1 MDVAVA
7 QPAPVASPPQP
18 PPALADLLALAGS
31 YLPAQALETIEQA
44 YELADHA
51 HAGMV
56 RRSGEPY
63 VVHPLAAAL
72 ILAGMHLDATTIIAA
87 LLHDVVEDTNVGL
100 PEVREKFGPSVAHIV
115 DGVTK
120 FEEIG
125 RRQRNWADQQ
135 LGSLE
140 EQRKARERAKQQ
152 AENIKKMFMAMAED
166 PRVVLVKL
174 ADRLH
179 NMRTLDALPPQKQ
192 QRIALE
198 TREIY
203 APLAGRL
210 GMAQMK
216 WELEDIAFRYLEPEA
231 YACLV
236 DELASRDS
244 QREEYIARVAE
255 LLRQE
260 LETHNVQAEV
270 KGRAKHLYS
279 IYKKLLKSGER
290 DLSRIYD
297 LFALRV
303 LVGSITECYQVLGI
317 VHSRWPPLPAR
328 IKDYIAMPKPNG
340 YQSLHTTV
348 LCEEGRPIEVQI
360 RTHEMHRMAE
370 YGVATHWYYK
380 EQGSA
385 ASLPTALTTWI
396 SMLRTW
402 QEELTQNATEFVDAV
417 KFDVFQ
423 DQVFVSSPKGDIID
437 LPARSTPV
445 DFAYRVHTEL
455 GHRCIGAKVNGIM
468 VPLDYQLQNGD
479 RVEILTTKTAHG
491 PGRDWLNFVASA
503 SAREKIR
510 QWFKRQ
516 DRDANI
522 ARGRELVERE
532 LGRLEQSTLASI
544 SSDMLATVAAALE
557 FRTVDD
563 LFAAVGY
570 GAISPQGVVMRLL
583 PREEPSSP
591 QIPTEAPRVSNPS
604 SGRIQVM
611 GVGDL
616 LTRLAGC
623 CQPAPG
629 DRITGYITRNHG
641 ISVHRSSCPR
651 ILNEHEAERLV
662 EVEWGRAP
670 EQTLYNVSIIV
681 RAWDRDGLL
690 RDVSA
695 AVTEERVSIA
705 SASVD
710 SHHDGGATIHLTL
723 RITGVDQ
730 LSRVFMRI
738 ERVRNVYEVRR
749 DGTRR
754 SASA

>member
-1 MDVAVA
+1 MSLQSSIAPHSSVPFSIDTLLDVA
-7 QPAPVASPPQP
+7 
-18 PPALADLLALAGS
+18 GT
-31 YLPAQALETIEQA
+31 YLPAQALEPIRQA
-44 YELADHA
+44 YRFAEEA
-51 HAGMV
+51 HEGMV

-63 VVHPLAAAL
+63 VMHPLAAAL
-72 ILAGMHLDATTIIAA
+72 IVAEMHLDATTIVSA

-100 PEVREKFGPSVAHIV
+100 PEIRERFGASVAHIV

-135 LGSLE
+135 ASTSD
-140 EQRKARERAKQQ
+140 EQRKSRERAIKQQ

-179 NMRTLDALPPQKQ
+179 NMRTLDALPAAKQ

-210 GMAQMK
+210 GMAQIK
-216 WELEDIAFRYLEPEA
+216 WELEDTAFRFLEPDA
-231 YACLV
+231 YKSLV
-236 DELASRDS
+236 SELATRGT
-244 QREEYIARVAE
+244 QREDYIARVAE
-255 LLRQE
+255 MLREE
-260 LETHNVQAEV
+260 LAQHGIYAEV

-279 IYKKLLKSGER
+279 IYKKLVRSGES
-290 DLSRIYD
+290 DISHIYD

-303 LVGSITECYQVLGI
+303 LVGTITECYQVLGI
-317 VHSRWPPLPAR
+317 VHAHWPPLPAR

-348 LCEEGRPIEVQI
+348 ICEEGRPTEVQI
-360 RTHEMHRMAE
+360 RTHEMHSMAE
-370 YGVATHWYYK
+370 FGVATHWYYK

-385 ASLPTALTTWI
+385 ATLPTALTTWI
-396 SMLRTW
+396 SMLRNW
-402 QEELTQNATEFVDAV
+402 QDELTQNATDFVDTV
-417 KFDVFQ
+417 KIDVFQ
-423 DQVFVSSPKGDIID
+423 DQVFVSSPKGDVFD
-437 LPARSTPV
+437 LPAKSTPV

-516 DRDANI
+516 HRDDNI
-522 ARGRELVERE
+522 SRGRELVERE
-532 LGRLEQSTLASI
+532 LGRLEQRTLSTITSE
-544 SSDMLATVAAALE
+544 MLTVVANALE
-557 FRTVDD
+557 FRTAED

-570 GAISPQGVVMRLL
+570 GAVSPQGVVMRLL
-583 PREEPSSP
+583 PRDET
-591 QIPTEAPRVSNPS
+591 QTTVLPTEAPRTKDA
-604 SGRIQVM
+604 GAGHIQVM

-629 DRITGYITRNHG
+629 DQITGYITRNNG
-641 ISVHRSSCPR
+641 ITVHRSACSR
-651 ILNEHEAERLV
+651 VLNERESARLV
-662 EVEWGRAP
+662 QVDWGRAVDNNK
-670 EQTLYNVSIIV
+670 TLYNVSIIV

-695 AVTEERVSIA
+695 SVTEERVSIA
-705 SASVD
+705 SAAVD
-710 SHHDGGATIHLTL
+710 AHPDGSAIIHLTL
-723 RITGVDQ
+723 RINDIDQ

-749 DGTRR
+749 DGGQR
-754 SASA
+754 SQTA

>member
-1 MDVAVA
+1 MIKNAY
-7 QPAPVASPPQP
+7 
-18 PPALADLLALAGS
+18 ALADR
-31 YLPAQALETIEQA
+31 
-44 YELADHA
+44 A
-51 HAGMV
+51 HAGTF

-63 VVHPLAAAL
+63 VQHPLAAAM
-72 ILAGMHLDATTIIAA
+72 IVAQMHLDATTIIAA
-87 LLHDVVEDTNVGL
+87 LLHDVVEDTNVSL
-100 PEVREKFGPSVAHIV
+100 SEIREGFGPAVAHIV

-135 LGSLE
+135 ANSTDD
-140 EQRKARERAKQQ
+140 QRRSRERAIKQQ

-179 NMRTLDALPPQKQ
+179 NMRTLDALPDAKR

-210 GMAQMK
+210 GMAQIK

-231 YACLV
+231 YFYLV
-236 DELASRDS
+236 NELSVRGTQREDYIERVTTFLREELAR
-244 QREEYIARVAE
+244 
-255 LLRQE
+255 
-260 LETHNVQAEV
+260 HNLQAEV

-279 IYKKLLKSGER
+279 IYKKLLKSADG

-303 LVGSITECYQVLGI
+303 LVNTISECYQVLGI
-317 VHSRWPPLPAR
+317 VHACWPPMPAR

-348 LCEEGRPIEVQI
+348 LCEEGRPTEVQI
-360 RTHEMHRMAE
+360 RTYDMHRMAE
-370 YGVATHWYYK
+370 HGVATHWYYK
-380 EQGSA
+380 EHVSA
-385 ASLPTALTTWI
+385 STMPTSLTTWI
-396 SMLRTW
+396 AMLRSW
-402 QEELTQNATEFVDAV
+402 QEELTQNATEFLDTV

-437 LPARSTPV
+437 LPAKSTPV

-455 GHRCIGAKVNGIM
+455 GHRCIGAKVNGIL
-468 VPLDYQLQNGD
+468 VSLDYQLQNGD

-491 PGRDWLNFVASA
+491 PSRDWLEFVASA

-516 DRDANI
+516 HRDENI
-522 ARGRELVERE
+522 ARGRDLVERE
-532 LGRLEQSTLASI
+532 LGRLQQSALASV
-544 SSDMLATVAAALE
+544 SSEMLAAVATALD
-557 FRTVDD
+557 FKTVDD

-570 GAISPQGVVMRLL
+570 GAVTPQGVVMRLL
-583 PREEPSSP
+583 PKDDPAPVVPS
-591 QIPTEAPRVSNPS
+591 EAPRVANPTG
-604 SGRIQVM
+604 GRIQVM

-629 DRITGYITRNHG
+629 DPITGYITRNHG
-641 ISVHRSSCPR
+641 ITVHRSSCHR
-651 ILNEHEAERLV
+651 IINEHEKARLV

-681 RAWDRDGLL
+681 RAYDRDGLL

-695 AVTEERVSIA
+695 AVSEERISIA
-705 SASVD
+705 SANVD
-710 SHHDGGATIHLTL
+710 SHPDGQATIHYTL
-723 RITGVDQ
+723 RISDISQ
-730 LSRVFMRI
+730 LSRLFSRI
-738 ERVRNVYEVRR
+738 ERVRNVFEVRR
-749 DGTRR
+749 DNGSHR
-754 SASA
+754 SQSA

>member
-1 MDVAVA
+1 MPVSSRPLGQLPHVCSAEDLLGIAGTYLP
-7 QPAPVASPPQP
+7 QPA
-18 PPALADLLALAGS
+18 
-31 YLPAQALETIEQA
+31 LELIVQA
-44 YELADHA
+44 YDMADRA
-51 HAGMV
+51 HAGV
-56 RRSGEPY
+56 LRRSGESY
-63 VVHPLAAAL
+63 VSHPLASAMIVAN
-72 ILAGMHLDATTIIAA
+72 MHLDVVTIISA
-87 LLHDVVEDTNVGL
+87 LLHDVVEDTSVGL
-100 PEVREKFGPSVAHIV
+100 PEIREQFGPAVAHIV

-135 LGSLE
+135 ALSSE
-140 EQRKARERAKQQ
+140 EQRKGRERAIKQQ

-179 NMRTLDALPPQKQ
+179 NMWTIDALPVAKQ

-210 GMAQMK
+210 GMAQIK
-216 WELEDIAFRYLEPEA
+216 WELEDTSFRCLEPDA
-231 YACLV
+231 YANLV
-236 DELASRDS
+236 ADLATRGL
-244 QREEYIARVAE
+244 QREEYIDRVTLLLQDE
-255 LLRQE
+255 LAQ
-260 LETHNVQAEV
+260 HNIRAEV
-270 KGRAKHLYS
+270 KGRVKHLYS
-279 IYKKLLKSGER
+279 IYKKLLSSGES
-290 DLSRIYD
+290 DVSRIYD

-303 LVGSITECYQVLGI
+303 LVRSITECYQVLGI
-317 VHSRWPPLPAR
+317 VHAHWPPLPAR

-348 LCEEGRPIEVQI
+348 ICEEGRPTEVQI
-360 RTHEMHRMAE
+360 RTNEMHRMAE

-385 ASLPTALTTWI
+385 SALPTALTTWI
-396 SMLRTW
+396 SMLRSW
-402 QEELTQNATEFVDAV
+402 QDEFTQNATDFVDTV
-417 KFDVFQ
+417 KIDVFQ

-437 LPARSTPV
+437 LPAKSTPV

-455 GHRCIGAKVNGIM
+455 GHRSIGAKINGLM

-491 PGRDWLNFVASA
+491 PSRDWLNFVASA

-516 DRDANI
+516 HRDENI
-522 ARGRELVERE
+522 ARGRDLVEHE
-532 LGRLEQSTLASI
+532 LGRLDQRA
-544 SSDMLATVAAALE
+544 MATVTPELLSAVATALDL
-557 FRTVDD
+557 RSTDD

-570 GAISPQGVVMRLL
+570 GALSPQGVVMRLL
-583 PREEPSSP
+583 PREDAHSALP
-591 QIPTEAPRVSNPS
+591 PTEAPRASAAGA
-604 SGRIQVM
+604 GRIMVM

-616 LTRLAGC
+616 MTRLAGC

-629 DRITGYITRNHG
+629 DKITGYITQNRG
-641 ISVHRSSCPR
+641 VTVHRSTCGR
-651 ILNEHEAERLV
+651 VLNETENERLV
-662 EVEWGRAP
+662 EVEWGR
-670 EQTLYNVSIIV
+670 TVDMSLYNVSIIV

-695 AVTEERVSIA
+695 AVTEEHVSIA
-705 SASVD
+705 SATVD
-710 SHHDGGATIHLTL
+710 SHLDGSSVIHLTL
-723 RITGVDQ
+723 RITDVDQ
-730 LSRVFMRI
+730 LSRVFTRL

-749 DGTRR
+749 DGGAKPRAQT
-754 SASA
+754 A

>member
-1 MDVAVA
+1 VSQLHPTVALA
-7 QPAPVASPPQP
+7 APPRS
-18 PPALADLLALAGS
+18 LADLLSLAGG
-31 YLPAQALETIEQA
+31 YLPTPGLEMIEQA
-44 YELADHA
+44 YRLAEQA
-51 HAGMV
+51 HTGMV

-63 VVHPLAAAL
+63 VQHPLAAAL
-72 ILAGMHLDATTIIAA
+72 IVADMQLDAVTIVSA
-87 LLHDVVEDTNVGL
+87 LLHDVVEDTSIGL
-100 PEVREKFGPSVAHIV
+100 PEIRERFGPAVAHIV

-135 LGSLE
+135 AASSE
-140 EQRKARERAKQQ
+140 EQRKGRERAAKQQ
-152 AENIKKMFMAMAED
+152 AENIKKMFLAMAED

-179 NMRTLDALPPQKQ
+179 NMRTLSALPEQKQ
-192 QRIALE
+192 QRVALE

-210 GMAQMK
+210 GMAKIK
-216 WELEDIAFRYLEPEA
+216 WELEDTAFRYLEPDG
-231 YACLV
+231 YAWV
-236 DELASRDS
+236 IDALAAHHS
-244 QREEYIARVAE
+244 QREGYIQRVTSILQEE
-255 LLRQE
+255 LAKSQI
-260 LETHNVQAEV
+260 QADV
-270 KGRAKHLYS
+270 LGRVKHLYS
-279 IYKKLLKSGER
+279 IYKKLVKSGEN

-303 LVGSITECYQVLGI
+303 LVASVPECYQVLGI
-317 VHSRWPPLPAR
+317 VHNRWPPLPAR

-348 LCEEGRPIEVQI
+348 LCEEGLPTEVQI
-360 RTHEMHRMAE
+360 RSREMHRMSE

-385 ASLPTALTTWI
+385 EALPAALTTWI
-396 SMLRTW
+396 TMLRSW
-402 QEELTQNATEFVDAV
+402 QEELTQNATDFVDTV
-417 KFDVFQ
+417 KIDVFQ

-445 DFAYRVHTEL
+445 DFAYRVHTQL

-479 RVEILTTKTAHG
+479 RVEILTTKTPHG

-516 DRDANI
+516 HRDENI
-522 ARGRELVERE
+522 ARGRDLIERE
-532 LGRLEQSTLASI
+532 LGRLDQKTLAGMSP
-544 SSDMLATVAAALE
+544 DVLATLAGTMD
-557 FRTVDD
+557 FRGIDD

-570 GAISPQGVVMRLL
+570 GAVSPQGVAMRLV
-583 PREEPSSP
+583 PREEPRNDLPSG
-591 QIPTEAPRVSNPS
+591 APRVSDPT
-604 SGRIQVM
+604 GGQIRVM

-629 DRITGYITRNHG
+629 DQITGYITRNHG
-641 ISVHRSSCPR
+641 VTIHRASCPR
-651 ILNEHEAERLV
+651 VLGEIEAERLV
-662 EVEWGRAP
+662 QVDWGRAP
-670 EQTLYNVSIIV
+670 HQDLYNVTILV

-695 AVTEERVSIA
+695 SVTEERVSIA
-705 SASVD
+705 AASVD
-710 SHHDGGATIHLTL
+710 AHQDGSATIHLTL
-723 RITGVDQ
+723 RISNIDQ
-730 LSRVFMRI
+730 LSRVFSRL

-749 DGTRR
+749 EG
-754 SASA
+754 ASHPQTA

>member
-1 MDVAVA
+1 M
-7 QPAPVASPPQP
+7 
-18 PPALADLLALAGS
+18 
-31 YLPAQALETIEQA
+31 IEQA
-44 YELADHA
+44 YRLAEQA
-51 HAGMV
+51 HTGMV

-63 VVHPLAAAL
+63 VQHPLAAAM
-72 ILAGMHLDATTIIAA
+72 IVADMHLDAITIVSA
-87 LLHDVVEDTNVGL
+87 LLHDVVEDTSVGL
-100 PEVREKFGPSVAHIV
+100 PEIRERFGPAVAHIV

-120 FEEIG
+120 FEELG

-135 LGSLE
+135 AASSE
-140 EQRKARERAKQQ
+140 EQRKGRERAVKQQ
-152 AENIKKMFMAMAED
+152 AENIKKMFLAMAED

-179 NMRTLDALPPQKQ
+179 NMRTLSALPEQKQ
-192 QRIALE
+192 QRVALE

-210 GMAQMK
+210 GMARIK
-216 WELEDIAFRYLEPEA
+216 WELEDTAFRYLEPDGYAWVIEA
-231 YACLV
+231 
-236 DELASRDS
+236 LAAHHS
-244 QREEYIARVAE
+244 QRDGYIQRVTAILQEELTKNQIQADVLGRV
-255 LLRQE
+255 
-260 LETHNVQAEV
+260 
-270 KGRAKHLYS
+270 KHLYS
-279 IYKKLLKSGER
+279 IYKKLVKSGEN

-303 LVGSITECYQVLGI
+303 LVASVPECYQVLGI
-317 VHSRWPPLPAR
+317 VHNRWPPLPAR

-348 LCEEGRPIEVQI
+348 LCEEGLPTEVQI
-360 RTHEMHRMAE
+360 RSREMHRMSE

-385 ASLPTALTTWI
+385 EALPAALTTWI
-396 SMLRTW
+396 SMLRSW
-402 QEELTQNATEFVDAV
+402 QEELTQNATDFVDTV
-417 KFDVFQ
+417 KIDVFQ

-445 DFAYRVHTEL
+445 DFAYRVHTQL

-479 RVEILTTKTAHG
+479 RVEILTTKTPHG

-516 DRDANI
+516 HRDENI
-522 ARGRELVERE
+522 ARGRDLIERE
-532 LGRLEQSTLASI
+532 LGRLDQKTLAGMSPDILATLASTM
-544 SSDMLATVAAALE
+544 D
-557 FRTVDD
+557 FRGIDD

-570 GAISPQGVVMRLL
+570 GAVSPQGVAMRLV
-583 PREEPSSP
+583 PREEPRSTLPSD
-591 QIPTEAPRVSNPS
+591 TPRVSDP
-604 SGRIQVM
+604 GGGQIRVM

-629 DRITGYITRNHG
+629 DQITGYITRNHG
-641 ISVHRSSCPR
+641 VTIHRATCPR
-651 ILNEHEAERLV
+651 VLSEMESERLV
-662 EVEWGRAP
+662 QVDWGRAP
-670 EQTLYNVSIIV
+670 HQDLYNVTILV

-695 AVTEERVSIA
+695 SVTEERVSIA
-705 SASVD
+705 AASVD
-710 SHHDGGATIHLTL
+710 AHQDGSATIHLTL
-723 RITGVDQ
+723 RISNIDQ
-730 LSRVFMRI
+730 LSRVFSRL

-749 DGTRR
+749 DG
-754 SASA
+754 ASHPQTA

>member
-1 MDVAVA
+1 MP
-7 QPAPVASPPQP
+7 QSIESEPRPSAP
-18 PPALADLLALAGS
+18 ADLNDLLTIAGT
-31 YLPAQALETIEQA
+31 YLPEQALEPIAEA
-44 YELADHA
+44 YRLAERA
-51 HAGMV
+51 HEGMV

-63 VVHPLAAAL
+63 VTHPLAAAL
-72 ILAGMHLDATTIIAA
+72 IVADMHLDATTIISA
-87 LLHDVVEDTNVGL
+87 LLHDVVEDTSVSL
-100 PEVREKFGPSVAHIV
+100 PEIREKFGASVAHIV

-125 RRQRNWADQQ
+125 RRQRNWAEQQ
-135 LGSLE
+135 NLTSD
-140 EQRKARERAKQQ
+140 EQRKGRERALKQQ

-179 NMRTLDALPPQKQ
+179 NMRTLDALPSAKQ

-210 GMAQMK
+210 GMAQIK
-216 WELEDIAFRYLEPEA
+216 WELEDTAFKYLEPEA
-231 YACLV
+231 YAGV
-236 DELASRDS
+236 VAELATRGT
-244 QREEYIARVAE
+244 QREEYIAKVTA
-255 LLRQE
+255 LLRDE
-260 LETHNVQAEV
+260 LNRHSIQAEV
-270 KGRAKHLYS
+270 RGRAKHLYS
-279 IYKKLLKSGER
+279 IYKKLARSGET
-290 DLSRIYD
+290 DLSHIYD

-303 LVGSITECYQVLGI
+303 TVGSITECYQVLGL
-317 VHSRWPPLPAR
+317 VHAHWPPLPAR

-348 LCEEGRPIEVQI
+348 ICEEGRPTEVQI
-360 RTHEMHRMAE
+360 RTQDMHRMAE
-370 YGVATHWYYK
+370 FGVATHWYYK

-385 ASLPTALTTWI
+385 AALPTALTTWI
-396 SMLRTW
+396 SMLRSW
-402 QEELTQNATEFVDAV
+402 QDELTQNARDFVDTV
-417 KFDVFQ
+417 KIDVFQ

-437 LPARSTPV
+437 LPAKSTPV

-468 VPLDYQLQNGD
+468 VPLDYQLHNGD

-491 PGRDWLNFVASA
+491 PSRDWLNFVSSA

-516 DRDANI
+516 HRDENI
-522 ARGRELVERE
+522 VRGKDLVERE
-532 LGRLEQSTLASI
+532 LGRLEQRTLSAVTPE
-544 SSDMLATVAAALE
+544 MLTAVANALD
-557 FRTVDD
+557 FRTADD

-570 GAISPQGVVMRLL
+570 GAASPQGVVMRLH
-583 PREEPSSP
+583 PREDAQTPSL
-591 QIPTEAPRVSNPS
+591 PTEAPRTSGTGA
-604 SGRIQVM
+604 GRIQVM

-629 DRITGYITRNHG
+629 DQITGYITRNHG
-641 ISVHRSSCPR
+641 ITVHRSQCTR
-651 ILNEHEAERLV
+651 VLNEHEAERLV
-662 EVEWGRAP
+662 QVDWGRAL
-670 EQTLYNVSIIV
+670 ETALYNVSIIV

-705 SASVD
+705 SATVD
-710 SHHDGGATIHLTL
+710 SHPDGSATIHLTL
-723 RITGVDQ
+723 KITDIDQ
-730 LSRVFMRI
+730 LSRVFMRL

-749 DGTRR
+749 DGGQQSQT
-754 SASA
+754 A